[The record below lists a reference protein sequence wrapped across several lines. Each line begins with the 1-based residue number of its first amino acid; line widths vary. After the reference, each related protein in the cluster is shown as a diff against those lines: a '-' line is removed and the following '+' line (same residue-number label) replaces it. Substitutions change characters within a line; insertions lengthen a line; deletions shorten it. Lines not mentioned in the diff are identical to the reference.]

1 MKSKKVPKLIGS
13 AESTTVEWK
22 ESLSVSDEIIKT
34 VSAFSNTEG
43 GKIYIGVSDTGD
55 VLGVQIGK
63 GTIETLVNKI
73 KQNTDPEVFPKITVK
88 KILGKEVIIIDVKES
103 RDHLVLAFGR
113 PYKRVGK
120 SSLKMSKDEY
130 ERLIIAKHKD
140 HLYFDKMVCKG
151 AKVSDISKEKV
162 VEFVKKAKR
171 ERGLDVDPN
180 ASVMEILGQLKL
192 LTKNKQLTNGAVL
205 LFGKDPQEYF
215 LRPELKAIRFKGY
228 DETGEMI
235 DFKTFTGDAIT
246 LHKNAENFIYEH
258 IPMKAWIEQG
268 KTQRQEKWLYPPDAI
283 REGLANALAHR
294 LYEST
299 GKVQVRI
306 FDDRMEIWNPGALP
320 PELTFEK
327 LKRKHDSIPRN
338 PSIAHA
344 FFWIRYAEEVGTGT
358 KKIVQWCKEWGLPEP
373 KFEEAGGSF
382 VLTFRNSRFTEEDI
396 EDLGLNERQEKAVRY
411 LREHGHISNI
421 QYRQLIKTSK
431 ATATRDINGLL
442 EKEILSVVGQGRSQK
457 YILKHESGR

>member
-1 MKSKKVPKLIGS
+1 MTKGKGRFLKQIGG

-22 ESLSVSDEIIKT
+22 ESLATAEKIINT
-34 VSAFSNTEG
+34 ISAFSNTEG
-43 GKIYIGVSDTGD
+43 GTVYIGVTDAGE
-55 VLGVQIGK
+55 VIGVKIGK
-63 GTIETLVNKI
+63 RTVENFVNLI
-73 KQNTDPEVFPKITVK
+73 KQKTDPQVFPKITVK
-88 KILGKEVIIIDVKES
+88 NMSGKNVIIIDVQES
-103 RDHLVLAFGR
+103 RDHLVLASGL

-120 SSLKMSKDEY
+120 STVKMSKDEY

-140 HLYFDKMVCKG
+140 YLYFDKLVCKG
-151 AKVSDISKEKV
+151 AKISDISKEKV
-162 VEFVKKAKR
+162 VEFVKKAKQ

-180 ASVMEILGQLKL
+180 VSVTEILGQLKL
-192 LTKNKQLTNGAVL
+192 LTKDKKLTNGAVL
-205 LFGKDPQEYF
+205 LFGKDTQEYF

-258 IPMKAWIEQG
+258 IPMKAWIEKG
-268 KTQRQEKWLYPPDAI
+268 KTERQEKWLYPPDAI

-320 PELTFEK
+320 PELTFAK

-373 KFEEAGGSF
+373 KYEEAGGSF
-382 VLTFRNSRFTEEDI
+382 VLTFRNSKYTEEDI
-396 EDLGLNERQEKAVRY
+396 DEMDISERQKKAIRY
-411 LREHGHISNI
+411 LREHGQISNLE
-421 QYRQLIKTSK
+421 YRELNKISK
-431 ATATRDINGLL
+431 NTATRDLSDLL
-442 EKEILSVVGQGRSQK
+442 EREILRIQGQGRSLR
-457 YILKHESGR
+457 YTLKH